1 VILIQLIWT
10 CEEEFALG
18 AKRELRSCHDV
29 GSYCKS
35 KILTACIERR
45 KAYCC
50 FNTPLARILNEQ
62 IRPQLGRGGQ
72 PGLPG
77 ARGRGPRA
85 GGLEPGEPGRVAGH
99 PG

>member
-10 CEEEFALG
+10 CEEEFELG

-45 KAYCC
+45 KGCGK
-50 FNTPLARILNEQ
+50 N
-62 IRPQLGRGGQ
+62 
-72 PGLPG
+72 
-77 ARGRGPRA
+77 
-85 GGLEPGEPGRVAGH
+85 
-99 PG
+99 